1 MNDNNYYINN
11 NEKNSDN
18 NLFINYL
25 DERIEQ
31 IRENLNSINVI
42 DTLSEQ
48 AGLQCYKGTI
58 NNDDE
63 LYFEKAKQL
72 NKEFY
77 DNLDIKFYRIE
88 EFLNK
93 LDNQ

>member
-1 MNDNNYYINN
+1 MRYFLNFYI
-11 NEKNSDN
+11 
-18 NLFINYL
+18 F
-25 DERIEQ
+25 
-31 IRENLNSINVI
+31 
-42 DTLSEQ
+42 
-48 AGLQCYKGTI
+48 GTFYAI

-93 LDNQ
+93 LENQ